1 LWGISEKMI
10 SLSERIRGYLQRRQA
25 AYQTTFAGP
34 GGEVVLADIF
44 KFCRMYKS
52 TFHPDPR
59 VAANLDGRRE
69 VALRIQQHLKLTD
82 EQLWSLIGRTGIGN
96 Q

>member
-1 LWGISEKMI
+1 MSSFL
-10 SLSERIRGYLQRRQA
+10 ERAKGYLQRRQT
-25 AYQTTFAGP
+25 AYQVTFAGP
-34 GGEVVLADIF
+34 GGELVLADIF

-82 EQLWSLIGRTGIGN
+82 EQLWSLIGRTNIDN

>member
-1 LWGISEKMI
+1 MI
-10 SLSERIRGYLQRRQA
+10 NPLERLRAYVRRRQT

-34 GGEVVLADIF
+34 TGELVLADIF

-52 TFHPDPR
+52 TFHVDPR

-69 VALRIQQHLKLTD
+69 VALRIQQHLKLSD
-82 EQLWSLIGRTGIGN
+82 EQLWSLVSRSDTTE
-96 Q
+96 

>member
-1 LWGISEKMI
+1 MLNPV
-10 SLSERIRGYLQRRQA
+10 ERIRAYLQRRQT

-34 GGEVVLADIF
+34 AGELVLADIF

-59 VAANLDGRRE
+59 VAAALDGRRE

-82 EQLWSLIGRTGIGN
+82 EQLWDLVGRTNIDN

>member
-1 LWGISEKMI
+1 MLN
-10 SLSERIRGYLQRRQA
+10 LLERARAYLKRRQT

-34 GGEVVLADIF
+34 TGELVLADLF

-69 VALRIQQHLKLTD
+69 VALRIQQHLQLTD
-82 EQLWSLIGRTGIGN
+82 EQLWSLIGRTDIN
-96 Q
+96 QE

>member
-1 LWGISEKMI
+1 MTVSDLVARARAF
-10 SLSERIRGYLQRRQA
+10 LRQRQT

-34 GGEVVLADIF
+34 GAEVVLADIF
-44 KFCRMYKS
+44 KFCRMYDS

-69 VALRIQQHLKLTD
+69 VALRISRHLNLSDEELWKLV
-82 EQLWSLIGRTGIGN
+82 GRSDLEK
-96 Q
+96 